1 MENEGDESISFQDL
15 GRRGMVFIPITILFL
30 SKKTYFWS
38 YTHLWMQ
45 IVTNGGDAKSV
56 LKLDSG
62 LGLFDAFFAS
72 FSMIMVSEVCAI
84 YSSYLF
90 FRLTREETQLLLS
103 CFSDLCSAVSS

>member
-1 MENEGDESISFQDL
+1 
-15 GRRGMVFIPITILFL
+15 
-30 SKKTYFWS
+30 
-38 YTHLWMQ
+38 MQ

-84 YSSYLF
+84 YSC
-90 FRLTREETQLLLS
+90 LTYFL
-103 CFSDLCSAVSS
+103 D